1 MKKLLILSA
10 MMITLIACN
19 KNDNPLLVEQN
30 TPYGV
35 PAFDKIKLEHYKPAF
50 DAAIQAYRDE
60 VAAITDN
67 EEAPTF
73 QNTIAALDR
82 SGSLLARVEGVFFN
96 LLETDG
102 NDEMNALAEEVMP
115 LLSECTDETLLNE
128 KLFARVKAVYDQR
141 ESLDLTPEQLR
152 LTEECY
158 KSYVQNGANLEPA
171 AKERLKEINRE
182 LGLLS
187 LKFGQNVVAETNAVQ
202 HFVTDE
208 AELEG
213 LPESAK
219 QAAAE
224 EAEAAG
230 HKGEWLFTPK
240 RTSFTPVLQYCKNRE
255 LRKALLM
262 EYTTRGNHDNE
273 FDNKS
278 VINQTMRLRT
288 EKAHLFGFDCSAD
301 YILQDAMAHNAQN
314 AMDMLMQVWGPSLN
328 AAKRERAELQKLLD
342 EDLPG
347 EKLQPWDWW
356 YYSEKLRKQK
366 YDIDEEELKPYFELS
381 NVRRGAF
388 ELAHRLYGI
397 SIEPVEGLPVYHP
410 DVETFKV
417 VDENG
422 ELLGI
427 FYTDY
432 FPRATKRPGAWMNNI
447 REQYIDDNGV
457 DHRPIIVNVGNF
469 NKPTSDK
476 PSLLSMDDVETL
488 FHEFGHAL
496 HGFLTKCTY
505 HTLSGT
511 NVPRDFVEL
520 PSQLMENWC
529 YAPEVMKTYAFHYQ
543 TGEVIPDSLIAKI
556 NAASK
561 FNQGFVET
569 ELLSASILDMDYH
582 MLTQVDTIDVN
593 RFEAES
599 LERMGMIPE
608 IIVRYRSTFYNHIFT
623 TGYEAG
629 YYSYTW
635 SAVLDSDAF
644 HAFVETG
651 DLFNKD
657 VAARMREEILSK
669 GNTADAAVLYQNFRG
684 KPADPKYLLEKKG
697 LID

>member
-1 MKKLLILSA
+1 MKKFLILSA
-10 MMITLIACN
+10 MMMTLIACN
-19 KNDNPLLVEQN
+19 KNENPLLVEQN

-50 DAAIQAYRDE
+50 EAGIKAYKEE
-60 VAAITDN
+60 VDAITNN

-82 SGSLLARVEGVFFN
+82 TGSLLSQVEGVFFN

-102 NDEMNALAEEVMP
+102 NDEMNALAEEIMP
-115 LLSECTDETLLNE
+115 LLSECSDETLLNE

-141 ESLDLTPEQLR
+141 ESLNLTPEQLR

-158 KSYVQNGANLEPA
+158 KGFAQNGANLDPA

-230 HKGEWLFTPK
+230 HPGEWLFTPK

-314 AMDMLMQVWGPSLN
+314 AMDMLMQVWKPSLE
-328 AAKRERAELQKLLD
+328 AAKRERAALQVLLD
-342 EDLPG
+342 QDLPG

-356 YYSEKLRKQK
+356 YYSEKLRKLR

-397 SIEPVEGLPVYHP
+397 TIEPVEGLPVYHP

-417 VDENG
+417 LDENG

-582 MLTQVDTIDVN
+582 MLTKVDSIDVN
-593 RFEAES
+593 KFEAES
-599 LERMGMIPE
+599 LEHMGMIPE

-657 VAARMREEILSK
+657 VAARMRNEILSK

>member
-397 SIEPVEGLPVYHP
+397 RIEPVEGLPVYHP